1 MNKGQ
6 QEKNFVLTP
15 NKMSNLITGILWVWL
30 MAAILIP
37 LLSYFLPWIRLDQF
51 ALLGDS
57 LGTVNTLFSALAVI
71 LVLVGLREQQREIL
85 EMRSESERRILREM
99 RAATPVLEVTE
110 GVQGVGEADIT
121 YVTL

>member
-1 MNKGQ
+1 
-6 QEKNFVLTP
+6 
-15 NKMSNLITGILWVWL
+15 MSNLITGILWVWL